1 MSHQNNITKNKNKN
15 AKHNYYILYVF
26 DTATQPILSK
36 SAKCLE
42 SINSIK
48 NGETIRQWLWH
59 IWLKTIHQELSTLE
73 NHCRNHSL

>member
-1 MSHQNNITKNKNKN
+1 MQNIVTL
-15 AKHNYYILYVF
+15 HMYLILP
-26 DTATQPILSK
+26 TQQFLSK
-36 SAKCLE
+36 SAKRLE

-73 NHCRNHSL
+73 NHCRNHAL